1 MVHFL
6 NPFFITLELFKH
18 VFYRTR
24 IKSRKGQITRKV
36 IKVKEITFKAFA
48 ITHEIDLNK
57 IAIHC
62 GIPKKFTWE
71 QPLILRGDILESIL
85 HQNVDDSQMVLV
97 FSFGSIV
104 FINHSHVDE
113 ITVLLHYIHF
123 FEPDF
128 EIEQADRYTDDYCL
142 HITETENLELTD
154 EYVVVPE
161 YEDFYPELIS
171 TVIAKSV
178 ALEKTEE
185 QLGKIHD
192 KLETMIDRLEKG
204 RLRIGNKELAR
215 TTAKIVRHEYNTLAY
230 IMILD
235 KPDITW
241 TSSTASEF
249 YDKMV
254 EFFELND
261 RYKILKSKTD
271 ILYNIMDG
279 FSTISHSIRG
289 LFVEWIIV
297 TLIVV
302 EIGLTILEIGGWL

>member
-1 MVHFL
+1 M
-6 NPFFITLELFKH
+6 
-18 VFYRTR
+18 
-24 IKSRKGQITRKV
+24 
-36 IKVKEITFKAFA
+36 KEITFKAFA
-48 ITHEIDLNK
+48 ITNEIDLNK
-57 IAIHC
+57 IAIHA

-71 QPLILRGDILESIL
+71 QPLVLKGSIL
-85 HQNVDDSQMVLV
+85 KSIFNQNVVESQMVLV

-104 FINHSHVDE
+104 FINFTHSYE
-113 ITVLLHYIHF
+113 IRRFLKFIHD
-123 FEPDF
+123 FEPD
-128 EIEQADRYTDDYCL
+128 IDWKNLYKYTDDYSL
-142 HITETENLELTD
+142 HIKENENILLTD
-154 EYVVVPE
+154 EFVIVPN
-161 YEDFYPELIS
+161 YEIFYPELIS
-171 TVIAKSV
+171 TVLAKSV

-204 RLRIGNKELAR
+204 NLRIGNKELAR

-241 TSSTASEF
+241 TSSTAGEF

-261 RYKILKSKTD
+261 RYKILKSKTE

-297 TLIVV
+297 ILILFEIILTLLGIA
-302 EIGLTILEIGGWL
+302 GLLP

>member
-1 MVHFL
+1 M
-6 NPFFITLELFKH
+6 
-18 VFYRTR
+18 
-24 IKSRKGQITRKV
+24 
-36 IKVKEITFKAFA
+36 KEITFKAFA

-62 GIPKKFTWE
+62 GIPKKYTWE
-71 QPLILRGDILESIL
+71 QPLILKGDILESIL
-85 HQNVDDSQMVLV
+85 KKNVDESQMVLV

-104 FINHSHVDE
+104 FINHSNLEE
-113 ITVLLHYIHF
+113 IMDMLNFIHT

-128 EIEQADRYTDDYCL
+128 EIEQSDRYTDDYRL
-142 HITETENLELTD
+142 HISETENLELTD
-154 EYVVVPE
+154 EYVMVPE

-204 RLRIGNKELAR
+204 KLRIGNKELAR

-241 TSSTASEF
+241 TSSTASEI
-249 YDKMV
+249 YDKMH

-297 TLIVV
+297 ALIVF
-302 EIGLTILEIGGWL
+302 EIVLTVLEIAGWI

>member
-1 MVHFL
+1 MRDL
-6 NPFFITLELFKH
+6 
-18 VFYRTR
+18 
-24 IKSRKGQITRKV
+24 
-36 IKVKEITFKAFA
+36 TFKAFA
-48 ITHEIDLNK
+48 ITNEIDLNK
-57 IAIHC
+57 IAVHC

-71 QPLILRGDILESIL
+71 EPLILRGEILKSIL
-85 HQNVDDSQMVLV
+85 YKDVDDSQMVLV

-104 FINHSHVDE
+104 FINHSTPNE
-113 ITVLLHYIHF
+113 ITALLNYLQS
-123 FEPDF
+123 FEP
-128 EIEQADRYTDDYCL
+128 EIEVKDADRYSDDYSL
-142 HITETENLELTD
+142 HIKETESIELTD

-161 YEDFYPELIS
+161 YEDYYPELIS
-171 TVIAKSV
+171 TVLAKSV

-185 QLGKIHD
+185 QLGQIND

-204 RLRIGNKELAR
+204 KLRIGNKELAR
-215 TTAKIVRHEYNTLAY
+215 TTAKIIRHEYNTLAY

-241 TSSTASEF
+241 TSSSAGEF
-249 YDKMV
+249 YDRML

-261 RYKILKSKTD
+261 RYKILKSKTE

-297 TLIVV
+297 ILILF
-302 EIGLTILEIGGWL
+302 EIVLSLLGIAGLLP

>member
-1 MVHFL
+1 MRDL
-6 NPFFITLELFKH
+6 
-18 VFYRTR
+18 
-24 IKSRKGQITRKV
+24 
-36 IKVKEITFKAFA
+36 TFKAFA
-48 ITHEIDLNK
+48 ITNEIDLNK
-57 IAIHC
+57 IAVHC

-71 QPLILRGDILESIL
+71 EPLILRGEILKSIL
-85 HQNVDDSQMVLV
+85 YKDVDESQMVLV

-104 FINHSHVDE
+104 FINHSTPNE
-113 ITVLLHYIHF
+113 ITALLNYLHS
-123 FEPDF
+123 FEPD
-128 EIEQADRYTDDYCL
+128 IEVKNADRYSDDYSL
-142 HITETENLELTD
+142 HIKETESIELTD

-161 YEDFYPELIS
+161 YESYYPELIS
-171 TVIAKSV
+171 TVLAKSV

-185 QLGKIHD
+185 QLGQIND

-204 RLRIGNKELAR
+204 KLRIGNKELAR

-241 TSSTASEF
+241 TSSTAGEF
-249 YDKMV
+249 YDKML

-261 RYKILKSKTD
+261 RYKILKSKTE

-297 TLIVV
+297 ILILF
-302 EIGLTILEIGGWL
+302 EIVLSLLGIAGLLP

>member
-1 MVHFL
+1 M
-6 NPFFITLELFKH
+6 N
-18 VFYRTR
+18 R
-24 IKSRKGQITRKV
+24 IIESMTNSLKRV
-36 IKVKEITFKAFA
+36 ILMKDISFKAFA
-48 ITHEIDLNK
+48 ITNEIDLNK

-71 QPLILRGDILESIL
+71 EPLILRGKILKDILGQEIEET
-85 HQNVDDSQMVLV
+85 QMVLV
-97 FSFGSIV
+97 FSFGSVV
-104 FINHSHVDE
+104 FINHIDFHEMMVFFRFVHS
-113 ITVLLHYIHF
+113 
-123 FEPDF
+123 FEPD
-128 EIEQADRYTDDYCL
+128 IDLNQSNKYTDNYSL
-142 HITETENLELTD
+142 HIRETETLELTD
-154 EYVVVPE
+154 EYVVVPV
-161 YEDFYPELIS
+161 YESFYPELIS
-171 TVIAKSV
+171 TVLAKSV

-204 RLRIGNKELAR
+204 KLRIGNKELAR

-241 TSSTASEF
+241 ASLTANVF
-249 YDKMV
+249 YDKMI

-261 RYKILKSKTD
+261 RYKILKSKTE
-271 ILYNIMDG
+271 ILYSIMNG

-297 TLIVV
+297 ILIVI
-302 EIGLTILEIGGWL
+302 EIALTISQIIGWLP

>member
-1 MVHFL
+1 MK
-6 NPFFITLELFKH
+6 P
-18 VFYRTR
+18 
-24 IKSRKGQITRKV
+24 
-36 IKVKEITFKAFA
+36 ITFKAFA
-48 ITHEIDLNK
+48 LTNEIDLNK

-71 QPLILRGDILESIL
+71 QPLILRSHILNTILGTSLES
-85 HQNVDDSQMVLV
+85 SQMVLV
-97 FSFGSIV
+97 FSFGSVV
-104 FINHSHVDE
+104 FINHSHANE
-113 ITVLLHYIHF
+113 ISAFLKFLF
-123 FEPDF
+123 SFEPDIDLKN
-128 EIEQADRYTDDYCL
+128 IERYSDDYSL
-142 HITETENLELTD
+142 HVKETEHIELTD
-154 EYVVVPE
+154 EYVVVPA
-161 YEDFYPELIS
+161 YEEFYPELVS
-171 TVIAKSV
+171 TVLAKSV

-204 RLRIGNKELAR
+204 KLRIGNKELAR

-241 TSSTASEF
+241 ASSTANEF
-249 YDKMV
+249 YDRMT

-261 RYKILKSKTD
+261 RFKILKSKTD

-297 TLIVV
+297 ILIVV
-302 EIGLTILEIGGWL
+302 EIILTLTENM

>member
-1 MVHFL
+1 M
-6 NPFFITLELFKH
+6 
-18 VFYRTR
+18 
-24 IKSRKGQITRKV
+24 
-36 IKVKEITFKAFA
+36 KEITFKAFA

-113 ITVLLHYIHF
+113 ITVLLHYIHS

-128 EIEQADRYTDDYCL
+128 EIEQSDRYTDDYCL

>member
-1 MVHFL
+1 M
-6 NPFFITLELFKH
+6 EA
-18 VFYRTR
+18 
-24 IKSRKGQITRKV
+24 
-36 IKVKEITFKAFA
+36 ITFKACA
-48 ITHEIDLNK
+48 ITNEIDLNK

-71 QPLILRGDILESIL
+71 EPLILKGDILRSIL
-85 HQNVDDSQMVLV
+85 YKNVDESQQVLV

-104 FINHSHVDE
+104 FINYSHEDE
-113 ITVLLHYIHF
+113 IKAFSSFIQS
-123 FEPDF
+123 FEPD
-128 EIEQADRYTDDYCL
+128 IDLVNVDRYTDDYSL
-142 HITETENLELTD
+142 HFSETENINLTD
-154 EYVVVPE
+154 EYVVVPK
-161 YEDFYPELIS
+161 YEFFYPELIS
-171 TVIAKSV
+171 TILAKSV

-192 KLETMIDRLEKG
+192 KLEAMIDRLEKG
-204 RLRIGNKELAR
+204 KLRIGNKELAR

-241 TSSTASEF
+241 TSSNAGEF
-249 YDKMV
+249 YDRML

-261 RYKILKSKTD
+261 RYKILKSKTE

-279 FSTISHSIRG
+279 FSNISHSIRG

-297 TLIVV
+297 ILIVF
-302 EIGLTILEIGGWL
+302 EILLTILEIIGWIP

>member
-1 MVHFL
+1 MM
-6 NPFFITLELFKH
+6 KAM
-18 VFYRTR
+18 
-24 IKSRKGQITRKV
+24 
-36 IKVKEITFKAFA
+36 TFKAFA

-71 QPLILRGDILESIL
+71 QPLILRGGILNSIL
-85 HQNVDDSQMVLV
+85 KKNMDETQMVLV
-97 FSFGSIV
+97 FSFGSVV
-104 FINHSHVDE
+104 FINLSSSKE
-113 ITVLLHYIHF
+113 IRDFFLYIQS
-123 FEPDF
+123 FEPDLD
-128 EIEQADRYTDDYCL
+128 IQSAYKYTDDYSL
-142 HITETENLELTD
+142 HIKETESLELTD
-154 EYVVVPE
+154 EYVVVPV
-161 YEDFYPELIS
+161 YEVFYPELIS
-171 TVIAKSV
+171 TVLAKSV

-192 KLETMIDRLEKG
+192 TLENMIDRLEKG
-204 RLRIGNKELAR
+204 KLRIGNKELAR

-241 TSSTASEF
+241 SSSTANEF
-249 YDKMV
+249 YDKML

-297 TLIVV
+297 SLILFEIVLTLLGIA
-302 EIGLTILEIGGWL
+302 GWI

>member
-1 MVHFL
+1 MRDL
-6 NPFFITLELFKH
+6 
-18 VFYRTR
+18 
-24 IKSRKGQITRKV
+24 
-36 IKVKEITFKAFA
+36 TFKAFA
-48 ITHEIDLNK
+48 ITNEIDLNK
-57 IAIHC
+57 IAVHC

-71 QPLILRGDILESIL
+71 EPLILKGEILKSIL
-85 HQNVDDSQMVLV
+85 YKNVDESQMVLV

-104 FINHSHVDE
+104 FINHSTPNEV
-113 ITVLLHYIHF
+113 TALLNYLHS
-123 FEPDF
+123 FEPD
-128 EIEQADRYTDDYCL
+128 IDVKTADRYSDDYSL
-142 HITETENLELTD
+142 HIKENESIELTD

-161 YEDFYPELIS
+161 YESYYPELIS
-171 TVIAKSV
+171 TVLAKSV

-185 QLGKIHD
+185 QLGQIND

-204 RLRIGNKELAR
+204 KLRIGNKELAR

-241 TSSTASEF
+241 TSSTAGEF
-249 YDKMV
+249 YDRML

-261 RYKILKSKTD
+261 RYKILKSKTE
-271 ILYNIMDG
+271 ILYNIMNG

-297 TLIVV
+297 ILILF
-302 EIGLTILEIGGWL
+302 EIVLSLLGIAGLLP